1 MNKKKYEPEEI
12 SEIIEMAL
20 SDHTSFYQ
28 IKYQFGL
35 RENEVKQIM
44 KKNLKTGS
52 YRAWRKRVSK
62 FSVRR
67 EFYK

>member
-1 MNKKKYEPEEI
+1 MIKKKFESEEI

-28 IKYQFGL
+28 IKDQFGL
-35 RENEVKQIM
+35 REDEVKQIM

-52 YRAWRKRVSK
+52 YRAWRKRVSI
-62 FSVRR
+62 FSARR